1 MSVLTSLAFA
11 QGDFYAAGCGAEF
24 RKTKRTK
31 TLARVFGKRFMVL
44 TAFYVSRQNVYFC
57 RSAILMD
64 RELSRFL

>member
-31 TLARVFGKRFMVL
+31 TLARVFVKSFMVL
-44 TAFYVSRQNVYFC
+44 TAFYVSRQNLYF
-57 RSAILMD
+57 
-64 RELSRFL
+64 